1 MILRVP
7 PEELTLE
14 AMQAVLSIDKT
25 VSALPPDKRMAIVAE
40 SVLGVL
46 REFRLLAQ
54 KEPERRKSYDA
65 LCGDVQ
71 AWLRREIET
80 LRFEKSH

>member
-1 MILRVP
+1 MILRVAREDLSSQTMP
-7 PEELTLE
+7 
-14 AMQAVLSIDKT
+14 AVLRIQDTLSRFP
-25 VSALPPDKRMAIVAE
+25 LDKRLPVVTE
-40 SVLGVL
+40 CVLGVL
-46 REFRLLAQ
+46 REQRLLAQ
-54 KEPERRKSYDA
+54 RDLKRRKSYDA